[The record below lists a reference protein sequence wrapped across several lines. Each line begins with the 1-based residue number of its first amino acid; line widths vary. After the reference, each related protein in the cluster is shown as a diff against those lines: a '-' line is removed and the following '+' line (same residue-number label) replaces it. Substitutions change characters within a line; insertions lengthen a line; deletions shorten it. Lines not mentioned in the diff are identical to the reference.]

1 MGNLD
6 KIITK
11 EHKKDMINFMLNL
24 IRQFPTTAVK
34 ESAVDFTEN
43 TRILTSGSSAR
54 PGPYK
59 FANTPY
65 AREITESLSESSRI
79 VEIAVMKGAQT
90 GITTIMEN
98 HQLYCIFHGLG
109 PILYVSSDDDLAGEY
124 MEKRLDVA
132 LNASG
137 LRDKITPPVLK
148 RSKKSTGDSRR
159 AKSYSG
165 TFIRAVGSRSESK
178 LSSFPIRY
186 LHLDETDKYPLQLA
200 SGGSS
205 IAAAIRRTD
214 SYGNLKKIM
223 YVSTP
228 KNKSTSRIEPLFQQ
242 GDMRYYNIS
251 CPACGHLQPL
261 KWSQIKW
268 EKDGDNKLKIEL
280 DKDGQVT
287 NNPVWHECANKDCKY
302 KMRDYEKIDFM
313 REKGFGGK
321 AEWIPSTRTK
331 KPGLRSYHVSS
342 LYGLR
347 AWTDIVLQWNQIEQN
362 QDLLQSFINDVLGET
377 FEAKVDKPDEH
388 YLAARAES
396 DWRRGDIN
404 ERVKVL
410 VAGVDVQKDRLEMS
424 LIGFTE
430 KKESWAIEH
439 LVYTGVTAD
448 PGDNCYNVLEEDI
461 NKDYFRTDGSKI
473 QISIALIDGGYN
485 APAIISYIPFQIPD
499 L

>member
-1 MGNLD
+1 MGSLD

-11 EHKKDMINFMLNL
+11 EQKKEMINFMVDL

-43 TRILTSGSSAR
+43 TRVLTSGSSAR

-65 AREITESLSESSRI
+65 AREITECLSESSRI
-79 VEIAVMKGAQT
+79 VEISVMKGAQT

-132 LNASG
+132 LDASG
-137 LRDKITPPVLK
+137 LRSKITPPVLK

-159 AKSYSG
+159 AKSYRG
-165 TFIRAVGSRSESK
+165 TFIRAVGARSESK

-205 IAAAIRRTD
+205 IAAAVRRTD

-242 GDMRYYNIS
+242 GDQRYYNIS

-261 KWSQIKW
+261 KWSQMRW

-280 DKDGQVT
+280 DKNGRMK
-287 NNPVWHECANKDCKY
+287 NNPIWHECIECKY
-302 KMRDYEKIDFM
+302 KMRDYEKGNFLK
-313 REKGFGGK
+313 EKGFGGK
-321 AEWIPSTRTK
+321 AEWISSTTTK

-347 AWTDIVLQWNQIEQN
+347 SWTDIVLQWDQIEQN
-362 QDLLQSFINDVLGET
+362 QDFLQSFINDVLGET
-377 FEAKVDKPDEH
+377 YTAKIDTGRAG
-388 YLAARAES
+388 LAP
-396 DWRRGDIN
+396 RGY
-404 ERVKVL
+404 
-410 VAGVDVQKDRLEMS
+410 Q
-424 LIGFTE
+424 
-430 KKESWAIEH
+430 
-439 LVYTGVTAD
+439 
-448 PGDNCYNVLEEDI
+448 
-461 NKDYFRTDGSKI
+461 
-473 QISIALIDGGYN
+473 
-485 APAIISYIPFQIPD
+485 
-499 L
+499 